1 MSAVLDSS
9 TSIALDARR
18 TLGDIAASLPGAT
31 AVFRRHKLDFCCG
44 GNVAL
49 GEAAATKGL
58 DADELLSQLQALQ
71 HDDDAERTPT
81 DPAALIDHILHRYHE
96 VHRAQLPELEKMAR
110 RVEAVHADHPA
121 VPAGLASLLDHM
133 QGELLDHMAKEEQ
146 VLFPVLRSGGH
157 PMAQHPIGV
166 MRHEHVEH
174 GKALE
179 QLEQLTNGMQPPAG
193 ACTTWRA
200 LYVGLAQLKDDL
212 MMHIHLEN
220 NVLFPQFEPSSAC
233 GCSGPGA
240 CA

>member
-1 MSAVLDSS
+1 MSAVLDS
-9 TSIALDARR
+9 TPTTALNARR

-49 GEAAATKGL
+49 DEAAAAKGL
-58 DADELLSQLQALQ
+58 DLDALLAQLQALE
-71 HDDDAERTPT
+71 HDDSDQPPT
-81 DPAALIDHILHRYHE
+81 EPSALIDHILHRYHE

-110 RVEAVHADHPA
+110 RVEAVHSDHPA
-121 VPAGLASLLDHM
+121 VPAGLAALLEHM
-133 QGELLDHMAKEEQ
+133 QAELLDHMAKEEQ
-146 VLFPVLRSGGH
+146 VLFPLLRSGGH
-157 PMAQHPIGV
+157 PMAQHPIGM

-174 GKALE
+174 GKVLE
-179 QLEQLTNGMQPPAG
+179 RLDQLTQGMQPPAG
-193 ACTTWRA
+193 ACNTWRA

-220 NVLFPQFEPSSAC
+220 NVLFPQFEPASAC
-233 GCSGPGA
+233 GCSGSGG